1 MKLFFSTLLAGVLVV
16 CPAAAQPAQGLY
28 AGKTIIINV
37 AGTAGGGF
45 DVLTRAMAKF
55 YSKHIPGHPEV
66 IVKTMPGGG
75 GLVAANHLYNV
86 APKDGTMLAYLGPIA
101 LDPLLNPSSSSAKFD
116 ATKFTWVG
124 SLGTSHS
131 VLAVWHTAPAQT
143 AEELLRIETIV
154 AGTGAASTTD
164 FYPKVLNETLGF
176 KFRLITGYQGS
187 QETYLAIERGEAH
200 GRFSSWDSLKS
211 TVGYWFTENKAK
223 VILQAATRRHED
235 LPNVP
240 TILDLAKTHEHRQII
255 RFMLASAEARPIAAP
270 PDIPPDRAA
279 ALREAFAKLVVD
291 PDYLAEMK
299 RLSLDPTGTMT
310 GQQLQD
316 YYLQV
321 YATPAAIVD
330 RVARAMK

>member
-1 MKLFFSTLLAGVLVV
+1 MKIAWSMLLVAILGAAPAG
-16 CPAAAQPAQGLY
+16 AQPAQGVF
-28 AGKTIIINV
+28 AGKTITINV

-55 YSKHIPGHPEV
+55 YGKHIAGHPEV

-101 LDPLLNPSSSSAKFD
+101 LDPLLNPGSTNAKFD
-116 ATKFTWVG
+116 ATKFTWIG

-131 VLAVWHTAPAQT
+131 VLAVWHASPAQT
-143 AEELLRIETIV
+143 VDDLRKVETIV

-176 KFRLITGYQGS
+176 KFKLITGYQGS

-211 TVGYWFTENKAK
+211 TVPHWFTEKKAK
-223 VILQAATRRHED
+223 VILQAATRRAED
-235 LPNVP
+235 LADVP
-240 TILDLAKTHEHRQII
+240 TILELAKTDEHRQIV

-270 PDIPPDRAA
+270 PDIPPDRAV

-291 PDYLAEMK
+291 PEYLAEMK
-299 RLSLDPTGTMT
+299 RLTLDPGGTMT

-316 YYLQV
+316 YYGQV

-330 RVARAMK
+330 RVAKAMK